1 MAEAARAAGPQEMLQ
16 IAAAATLY
24 YRAGR
29 TKIEIADELG
39 ISRFRVARMLE
50 LAVKLGIVR
59 FEITVPD
66 GIDADLSRELAAA
79 YGLRRAIVVDIP
91 DKPVLAMRT
100 QLGRVTANL
109 LREIVE
115 EGDVV
120 GVSWG
125 RSVNAMTSALTEVKR
140 CSIVQLTGA
149 LDGAEV
155 NDNPIDLVRR
165 MSEISRGDAY
175 PIYAPLVVDDPG
187 VAASL
192 RGKPQVAAALEHYEK
207 VTIAV
212 IPVGSWVPPS
222 SGLYSSLAP
231 DERDRLIEAGVRVDT
246 STVLLA
252 EDGSV
257 VTTTLNDRMIG
268 ITGEQL
274 HNIPEVVAVAGGA
287 VKAEAVRIA
296 LRAGFVTTLV
306 TNATVAREL
315 LAEVER
321 PADRG

>member
-1 MAEAARAAGPQEMLQ
+1 MPETARVAGPQELLQ
-16 IAAAATLY
+16 IASAATLY
-24 YRAGR
+24 YKVGR
-29 TKIEIADELG
+29 TKIEIAEELG
-39 ISRFRVARMLE
+39 ISRFRVARMLD
-50 LAVKLGIVR
+50 LAVRLGIVR

-91 DKPVLAMRT
+91 DEPELAMRT

-149 LDGAEV
+149 LDGADV

-175 PIYAPLVVDDPG
+175 PIYAPLVVDDPA
-187 VAASL
+187 VATSL
-192 RGKPQVAAALEHYEK
+192 RGKPQVAAALELYEK

-212 IPVGSWVPPS
+212 IPVGSWDPPS
-222 SGLYSSLAP
+222 SGLYSSLER
-231 DERDRLIEAGVRVDT
+231 DERDELTAAGVRVDT

-252 EDGSV
+252 EDGAI
-257 VTTTLNDRMIG
+257 VTTALNDRMIG

-274 HNIPEVVAVAGGA
+274 SSIPEVIVVAGGA
-287 VKAEAVRIA
+287 VKAKAVRIA
-296 LRAGFVTTLV
+296 LRTGFVTTLV
-306 TNATVAREL
+306 TNATVAGQL
-315 LAEVER
+315 LA
-321 PADRG
+321 DRV

>member
-1 MAEAARAAGPQEMLQ
+1 MPETARVAGPQELLQ
-16 IAAAATLY
+16 IASAATLY
-24 YRAGR
+24 YKVGR
-29 TKIEIADELG
+29 TKIEIAEELG
-39 ISRFRVARMLE
+39 ISRFRVARMLD
-50 LAVKLGIVR
+50 LAVRLGIVR

-91 DKPVLAMRT
+91 DEPELAMRT

-149 LDGAEV
+149 LDGADV

-175 PIYAPLVVDDPG
+175 PIYAPLVVDDPA
-187 VAASL
+187 VATSL
-192 RGKPQVAAALEHYEK
+192 RGKPQVAAALELYEK

-212 IPVGSWVPPS
+212 IPVGSWDPPS
-222 SGLYSSLAP
+222 SGLYSSLER
-231 DERDRLIEAGVRVDT
+231 DERDELTAAGVRVDT

-252 EDGSV
+252 EDGTI
-257 VTTTLNDRMIG
+257 VTTALNDRMIG

-274 HNIPEVVAVAGGA
+274 SSIPEVIVVAGGA
-287 VKAEAVRIA
+287 VKAKAVRIA
-296 LRAGFVTTLV
+296 LRTGFVTTLV
-306 TNATVAREL
+306 TNATVAGQL
-315 LAEVER
+315 LA
-321 PADRG
+321 DRV